1 MSKTEYELKEVAT
14 GWRRIL
20 HRAGSIT
27 CYDKVPMGAAGL
39 APARLADRC
48 LTRRPICL
56 DWSLLASCLLQEMGH
71 RRGRQTGN
79 RNNKIIAKT
88 ATVKN
93 NIFKSRRFG
102 NSATK
107 AFYNIVYFSQYYTE
121 VMA

>member
-56 DWSLLASCLLQEMGH
+56 DWSLLASRLPWEMGH
-71 RRGRQTGN
+71 RCASHYATRIY
-79 RNNKIIAKT
+79 KIIRKT
-88 ATVKN
+88 RHVKRGIKN
-93 NIFKSRRFG
+93 PSRFV
-102 NSATK
+102 T
-107 AFYNIVYFSQYYTE
+107 TD
-121 VMA
+121 